1 MHISIEGI
9 DGVGKTTFASL
20 VAKEIGFT
28 FVEKPLQFLFDE
40 DKNENYIRIRDI
52 VNKSSNR
59 VFTSWFYG
67 LSNIY
72 MYEKFKGKDIVTD
85 RHLLSNY
92 AWSGEP
98 ESEAVF
104 DLLVDKISVP
114 DYTFIIYA
122 NEETIL
128 KRIAGRDATDPD
140 MTKVSFAPIIY
151 KKMEDFCIKH
161 NMPYQIIDTTKLSI
175 DEIKNIIIR
184 KIDSIRSTND

>member
-9 DGVGKTTFASL
+9 DGVGKTTFANL
-20 VAKEIGFT
+20 VAKELGFI
-28 FVEKPLQFLFDE
+28 FVEKPLRFLFDE
-40 DKNENYIRIRDI
+40 KNNENYIRIRDI

-72 MYEKFKGKDIVTD
+72 LYEKFKNQDIVTD

-92 AWSGEP
+92 SWSGEP
-98 ESEAVF
+98 ESEDIF
-104 DLLVDKISVP
+104 ELLVDKISIP

-128 KRIAGRDATDPD
+128 KRIVGRDASDPD
-140 MTKVSFAPIIY
+140 ISKVPFAPIIY
-151 KKMEDFCIKH
+151 KKMEDFCVKY
-161 NMPYQIIDTTKLSI
+161 NMPYQIIDTT
-175 DEIKNIIIR
+175 EISPEEVKNIIVN
-184 KIDSIRSTND
+184 KINSIRSNND